1 MQRSVLIEEWCTLHS
16 FTYKRRVNLFPEEI
30 SAINRQSRDH
40 GNDGRD
46 VFATTKMFMHSTNLH
61 APPLLVLPV
70 DRLRRIAT
78 REPRTALPAHPFME
92 DRLKELNA
100 AAKLFKDEKNKLYDY
115 YVPAASKYYLDLIE
129 ARRADLSHF
138 QPAAPPGGLESFP
151 TGGAGRISVKSTGA
165 PPGGLESSPPGG
177 AAGRT

>member
-16 FTYKRRVNLFPEEI
+16 FTFKWRVNLFPEEI

-78 REPRTALPAHPFME
+78 REPRRVLPAHPFME

-100 AAKLFKDEKNKLYDY
+100 AAKLFKNEKNKLYDY

-129 ARRADLSHF
+129 ARRQAVLVPSSTFLQSHSVGPR
-138 QPAAPPGGLESFP
+138 QILRTSNEHFP
-151 TGGAGRISVKSTGA
+151 HLPTSGWELKVRFKNQKI
-165 PPGGLESSPPGG
+165 
-177 AAGRT
+177 